1 MLSIVTC
8 FQYRVLRGNTPKQR
22 GLENSRRVSLL
33 TLLPMDSNGHSKE
46 CEDGE
51 HALLGGP
58 PDINL
63 PLSIEIGPDPWGLKP
78 SDLLHTG
85 LAPTQNLELGTLTS
99 SKGRRW
105 VRRGDTIW
113 GAWFFFNHYFRP
125 ALNDERQS
133 KLLRE
138 GVLAPPLDKSDLR
151 LDLFLVQH
159 DLENMYMWAFKE
171 RPENALG
178 KMQLRSYMNGHARFG
193 EPQFPFSADK
203 GFARS
208 HRMQRKH
215 YRGLSNPQCVH
226 GVEVVRA
233 PNLLNVSEDDLKR
246 WMELTGREMNF
257 AMPPDAEGFSEWRSL
272 PNTDFDLERTC
283 SPSPSK
289 PPNGHSKKPAS
300 TRSGRM
306 NESNVNAASQLPS
319 PASSGSR
326 SLSPGGK
333 RKKTNSFLPTG
344 LLPCGNE
351 VDSFVPIVSYA
362 GAENFHTG
370 TEPWWLSNFS
380 GVMTEA
386 CGPVTGAKSI
396 YEDERGYLV
405 MVSLPF
411 TDMQRLRVS
420 WRNTAT
426 HGVLKIH
433 CTSTART
440 PTVIRGDRTFKLT
453 DPNPEHCPPGDFVR
467 EIGLATRIPENAD
480 LKAFYVEA
488 CAGLEIMVPKHNVLS
503 EEREVRVFLPPQMSQ
518 TEALL
523 L

>member
-1 MLSIVTC
+1 MWLA
-8 FQYRVLRGNTPKQR
+8 VLRGNTPKRR
-22 GLENSRRVSLL
+22 GPQNNQSASFLSF
-33 TLLPMDSNGHSKE
+33 LPMDSNGHNE
-46 CEDGE
+46 GE
-51 HALLGGP
+51 NGEQALLGGP

-63 PLSIEIGPDPWGLKP
+63 PLSIEICSDPWGLKP
-78 SDLLHTG
+78 SDLLHSS
-85 LAPTQNLELGTLTS
+85 LAPAQNLDLGNSTS
-99 SKGRRW
+99 CKGRRW

-125 ALNDERQS
+125 ALNDERLS
-133 KLLRE
+133 KLQRE
-138 GVLAPPLDKSDLR
+138 GILAAPVDKSDLR

-159 DLENMYMWAFKE
+159 DMENMYMWAFKE

-233 PNLLNVSEDDLKR
+233 PNLSNVSEEDLKR
-246 WMELTGREMNF
+246 WTELTGREMNF
-257 AMPPDAEGFSEWRSL
+257 VIPPDAEGFSEWRSL
-272 PNTDFDLERTC
+272 PNTDFDLERTL
-283 SPSPSK
+283 SPSQSK
-289 PPNGHSKKPAS
+289 PPNGYSKKHAS

-306 NESNVNAASQLPS
+306 NEGNVSAASQLPS

-333 RKKTNSFLPTG
+333 RKKSNSIHPTG
-344 LLPCGNE
+344 LLPYGNE
-351 VDSFVPIVSYA
+351 ADSCVPVVSYA
-362 GAENFHTG
+362 GPENFHPG
-370 TEPWWLSNFS
+370 TEPWWLSSFS
-380 GVMTEA
+380 GVMTEP
-386 CGPVTGAKSI
+386 CGPVTGSKTI
-396 YEDERGYLV
+396 YEDEKGYLV

-411 TDMQRLRVS
+411 IDLQRLRVS

-426 HGVLKIH
+426 NGILKIH

-440 PTVIRGDRTFKLT
+440 PTVVRGDRTFKLT
-453 DPNPEHCPPGDFVR
+453 DPNPEHCPAGDFVR
-467 EIGLATRIPENAD
+467 EIGLATRIPEDAE
-480 LKAFYVEA
+480 LKAFYAEG
-488 CAGLEIMVPKHNVLS
+488 CAGLEILVPKHSVVS
-503 EEREVRVFLPPQMSQ
+503 EEREVRVFLPPQMNQ
-518 TEALL
+518 TEALQL
-523 L
+523 

>member
-1 MLSIVTC
+1 MHEEC
-8 FQYRVLRGNTPKQR
+8 
-22 GLENSRRVSLL
+22 
-33 TLLPMDSNGHSKE
+33 DSG
-46 CEDGE
+46 GQI
-51 HALLGGP
+51 LLGGP

-63 PLSIEIGPDPWGLKP
+63 PLSVEICPSGSWGLKP
-78 SDLLHTG
+78 SDLLSAG
-85 LAPTQNLELGTLTS
+85 LPSAAQVQELGNLTA

-133 KLLRE
+133 KLSRE
-138 GVLAPPLDKSDLR
+138 GVLIGPLDKSDLR

-159 DLENMYMWAFKE
+159 DMENMYMWAFKE

-226 GVEVVRA
+226 GVEVVRS
-233 PNLLNVSEDDLKR
+233 PNLFSVSKEDIKR
-246 WMELTGREMNF
+246 WMDLTGRELNF
-257 AMPPDAEGFSEWRSL
+257 VIPPDAEAFSEWRSL
-272 PNTDFDLERTC
+272 PSTNFDLERTS

-289 PPNGHSKKPAS
+289 PPNGFLKKHVFG
-300 TRSGRM
+300 RSGRLNDGNM
-306 NESNVNAASQLPS
+306 NSPASQLPS

-333 RKKTNSFLPTG
+333 KKKLRSLLPSA

-351 VDSFVPIVSYA
+351 ADSCVPVVSY
-362 GAENFHTG
+362 GG
-370 TEPWWLSNFS
+370 TENCQPGGDPWWLSSFS
-380 GVMTEA
+380 GVMSRA

-396 YEDERGYLV
+396 YEDEKGYLV
-405 MVSLPF
+405 IVSLPF
-411 TDMQRLRVS
+411 TDLQRLRVS

-433 CTSTART
+433 CTSIGRK
-440 PTVIRGDRTFKLT
+440 PTVVRGERTFNLT

-467 EIGLATRIPENAD
+467 EIGLATRIPGNAD
-480 LKAFYVEA
+480 LKAFYAEA
-488 CAGLEIMVPKHNVLS
+488 CAGLEIMVPKHNVFS
-503 EEREVRVFLPPQMSQ
+503 EEREVRVFLPPQMGQ
-518 TEALL
+518 TETLL
-523 L
+523 

>member
-1 MLSIVTC
+1 
-8 FQYRVLRGNTPKQR
+8 
-22 GLENSRRVSLL
+22 
-33 TLLPMDSNGHSKE
+33 MDSNGHKE
-46 CEDGE
+46 CEDGDQT
-51 HALLGGP
+51 LLGGP

-63 PLSIEIGPDPWGLKP
+63 PLSIEICPDPWGLKP
-78 SDLLHTG
+78 SDLLHTS
-85 LAPTQNLELGTLTS
+85 LAPAQNLELGTVTS

-125 ALNDERQS
+125 ALNDERQG
-133 KLLRE
+133 KLLRD
-138 GVLAPPLDKSDLR
+138 GILAPPLDKSDLR

-159 DLENMYMWAFKE
+159 DMENMYMWAFKE

-246 WMELTGREMNF
+246 WMELTGREINF
-257 AMPPDAEGFSEWRSL
+257 TMPPDAEGFSEWRSL

-289 PPNGHSKKPAS
+289 PPNGYTKKQAS
-300 TRSGRM
+300 ARSGRM
-306 NESNVNAASQLPS
+306 NEGNHNVNAVSQLPS
-319 PASSGSR
+319 PASSGSPN

-333 RKKTNSFLPTG
+333 RKKINSFLPVG

-351 VDSFVPIVSYA
+351 ADSCVPVVSYA
-362 GAENFHTG
+362 GLENFHTG
-370 TEPWWLSNFS
+370 TEPCWLSSFS
-380 GVMTEA
+380 GVMTDA

-396 YEDERGYLV
+396 YEDDKGYLV

-411 TDMQRLRVS
+411 IDMQRLRVS

-440 PTVIRGDRTFKLT
+440 PTVVRGDRTFKLT
-453 DPNPEHCPPGDFVR
+453 DPNPEHCGPGDFVR

-480 LKAFYVEA
+480 LKAFYAEA
-488 CAGLEIMVPKHNVLS
+488 CAGLEIMVPKHNILS
-503 EEREVRVFLPPQMSQ
+503 EEREVRVFLPPQMSH